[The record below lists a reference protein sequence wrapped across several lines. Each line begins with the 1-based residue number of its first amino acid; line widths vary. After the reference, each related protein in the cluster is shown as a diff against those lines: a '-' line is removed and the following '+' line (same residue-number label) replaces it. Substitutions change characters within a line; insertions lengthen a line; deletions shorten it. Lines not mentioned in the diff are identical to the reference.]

1 MITVE
6 KIQLLTAAKLAEGT
20 DFIVDISVK
29 QGNKITILLDNDKGI
44 SIANCIAMSRYVE
57 SNLDR
62 EVEDFELNVMS
73 PGLTE
78 PFKIARQYQKNMG
91 RQVDVVTKEGKKWS
105 GKLIKA
111 DDEGIELETRTKE
124 KTEKNKEKHLVI
136 SNINLQFNQIKET
149 KLVLSF

>member
-6 KIQLLTAAKLAEGT
+6 KIQQLADAKLAEGT

-44 SIANCIAMSRYVE
+44 SIANCIAMSRFVE

-78 PFKIARQYQKNMG
+78 PFKIPRQYQKNIG
-91 RQVDVVTKEGKKWS
+91 RQVDVVTKEGQKLS
-105 GKLIKA
+105 GKLYKT
-111 DDEGIELETRTKE
+111 DNEGIELETRTKE
-124 KTEKNKEKHLVI
+124 KTEKNKGKQLII
-136 SNINLQFNQIKET
+136 SNISLKFNQIKET